1 MLLKHEVTANRS
13 HHEYISAQRD
23 TNRRYLLNYMLK
35 TNHILKKALMFGK
48 IHFRFVLMSDVEE
61 NVSAQCTETTSRT
74 RYINKKRANI

>member
-61 NVSAQCTETTSRT
+61 NVSAQSVHRNDIQNTVHKQEAS
-74 RYINKKRANI
+74 